1 MYYRAVEIN
10 VVKEFHFTAF
20 FIIIIISLQLST
32 AEHRPPLKR
41 ATLFGP
47 PLSSSS
53 VHRRSYEY
61 RRTSGSEVVLRYAY
75 RDAVSTLGLV
85 CSSGHRSYDRYG
97 QPTATSACLF
107 SELCPLQHYTNLN
120 QV

>member
-1 MYYRAVEIN
+1 MV
-10 VVKEFHFTAF
+10 
-20 FIIIIISLQLST
+20 ISLQLST
-32 AEHRPPLKR
+32 AEHRPSLKR

-53 VHRRSYEY
+53 VHRRFYEY

-85 CSSGHRSYDRYG
+85 CSSGHQSYDRYG
-97 QPTATSACLF
+97 QPTAISACF
-107 SELCPLQHYTNLN
+107 SFTSYISTVKTQSLQKNDCVIISTNFVKSLKKY
-120 QV
+120 